1 MSYKVDG
8 LEEELTIEN
17 LQNLNKEI
25 LEGYNLKTGQMV
37 STSKDGG
44 KIVNNY
50 ECYIVVFL
58 DSEEAHNATVGS
70 SINLRLSDTR
80 EIDATIEQ
88 IIQQESGDAMIIFR
102 TNKAVEE
109 LISYRKISV
118 DVIWWSYDGLKVP
131 NSAIIED
138 GAENYIIRNR
148 AGYNDK
154 ILVNIKKQNE
164 KYAIIDNYTPT
175 ELRELGHDDEDIRTR
190 KSISLYD
197 EILIQPK
204 E

>member
-1 MSYKVDG
+1 
-8 LEEELTIEN
+8 
-17 LQNLNKEI
+17 
-25 LEGYNLKTGQMV
+25 MV

-70 SINLRLSDTR
+70 KINLRLSDTR

-88 IIQQESGDAMIIFR
+88 IIQQESGEAMIIFR

-118 DVIWWSYDGLKVP
+118 DVIWWSDEGLKVP
-131 NSAIIED
+131 NSAIIEE

-154 ILVNIKKQNE
+154 ILINIINQNE
-164 KYAIIDNYTPT
+164 KYAIIDNYTTT
-175 ELRELGHDDEDIRTR
+175 ELRELGHDDDDIRTR

-197 EILIQPK
+197 EVVIQPK
-204 E
+204 K